1 MRDEEIILKRR
12 ALLVGVDTGEE
23 EDFET
28 SMEELGNL
36 AKACDM
42 EVVGIITQKLETVH
56 KALYIGKGKVAETRE
71 FARDMEADLVIF
83 DNALSPSQMRN
94 LQQELDLEVMDRT
107 GLILDIFSER
117 AKTREAK
124 LQVETA
130 KLQYMLPRLVGLHEA
145 LGRQGGASG
154 SLSNKGS
161 GEKKIELDRRKIEHR
176 ISELRKELEEV
187 SRERETQRQKR
198 VKSAIPRVSLVGYTN
213 AGKSTLM
220 NTLVEKFIGDETK
233 KVFEKDMVFATLET
247 SVRLIDAGDARPFYL
262 ADTVGFIHKLPHG
275 LIKAFRSTLD
285 EVKQADLL
293 LHVVDYSDEHHKAHI
308 KVTEETLKDMEVLGI
323 PVIYVYNKADKVMEQ
338 LPNVVSDHQIFM
350 SAKNGQGIEEL
361 LKLICDKLYADNKEV
376 KFLIPYDKGN
386 ILSYLLEKGKAV
398 SQEYVAEGVRLV
410 INCQKRDYEKY
421 KEYIVEEFV
430 D

>member
-1 MRDEEIILKRR
+1 MRDELEFKKR

-23 EDFET
+23 DDFET
-28 SMEELGNL
+28 SMEELANL

-42 EVVGIITQKLETVH
+42 EVVGIITQRLEAIH
-56 KALYIGKGKVAETRE
+56 KALYIGKGKVAETKE
-71 FARDMEADLVIF
+71 FACDTEADVVIF

-94 LQQELDLEVMDRT
+94 LGQELDLEVMDRT

-130 KLQYMLPRLVGLHEA
+130 KLQYMLPRLVGLHES

-154 SLSNKGS
+154 SLSNKGA

-187 SRERETQRQKR
+187 SRERDTQRQKR
-198 VKSAIPRVSLVGYTN
+198 VKSAVPRVSLVGYTN

-220 NTLVEKFIGDETK
+220 NTLVDRFIGDESK

-247 SVRLIDAGDARPFYL
+247 SVRLIDAGEARPFYL

-293 LHVVDYSDEHHKAHI
+293 LHVVDYSDEHHKNHI
-308 KVTEETLKDMEVLGI
+308 KVTEETLKDMEAGGI
-323 PVIYVYNKADKVMEQ
+323 PVIYVYNKADKVMEE
-338 LPNVVSDHQIFM
+338 LPHVVNDHQIFM
-350 SAKNGQGIEEL
+350 SAKNGQGIDEL
-361 LKLICDKLYADNKEV
+361 LKLICDKLYADNREI
-376 KFLIPYDKGN
+376 KFLIPYDKGS
-386 ILSYLLEKGKAV
+386 ILSYLLEKGKAI
-398 SQEYVAEGVRLV
+398 SQEYVADGVRLV

-421 KEYIVEEFV
+421 KEYIVEEFI

>member
-1 MRDEEIILKRR
+1 MREEEIEFKRR

-23 EDFET
+23 EEFET
-28 SMEELGNL
+28 SMEELANL

-42 EVVGIITQKLETVH
+42 EVVGIITQKLEAIH

-71 FARDMEADLVIF
+71 FAKDMEADLVIF

-130 KLQYMLPRLVGLHEA
+130 KLQYMLPRLVGLHDA

-154 SLSNKGS
+154 SLSNKGA

-213 AGKSTLM
+213 AGKSTLL
-220 NTLVEKFIGDETK
+220 NTLVERFIGDESK

-247 SVRLIDAGDARPFYL
+247 SVRLIDTQEARPFYL

-293 LHVVDYSDEHHKAHI
+293 LHVVDYSDEHHKQHI
-308 KVTEETLKDMEVLGI
+308 KVTEETLKDMEAGGI
-323 PVIYVYNKADKVMEQ
+323 PVIYVYNKADKVMDK
-338 LPNVVSDHQIFM
+338 LPHVVNDQQIFM

-376 KFLIPYDKGN
+376 KFLIPYDKGS

-398 SQEYVAEGVRLV
+398 SQEYVADGVRLV

-421 KEYIVEEFV
+421 KEYIVEEFI